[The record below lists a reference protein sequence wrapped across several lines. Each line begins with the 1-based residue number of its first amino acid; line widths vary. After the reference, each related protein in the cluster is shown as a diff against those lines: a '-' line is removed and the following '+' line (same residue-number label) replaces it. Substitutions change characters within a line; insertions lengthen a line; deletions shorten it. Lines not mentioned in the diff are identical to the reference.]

1 MKITQEQFTQL
12 TRIYNTLMEV
22 YTKGE
27 SSFIMTDCLRALEQT
42 LTAIGQSAQDAVS
55 EQPSAAVSETEEG

>member
-42 LTAIGQSAQDAVS
+42 LTAIGQASQENGSAPV
-55 EQPSAAVSETEEG
+55 EQGEAQEG